1 MNENSLNNKLNRID
15 ETLAVMKTN
24 LHLPENEV
32 IENLAEA
39 TNLHGLVNVFVQEE
53 EPEKK
58 EGIWFKTTK
67 QSFKDIIVDNNPIT
81 PYRWRS
87 EEKTLIPRANG
98 SHKEKFVAKG
108 NYLYGTWDNTMG
120 GAKWDITNNFAIKC
134 FNNPGYVTQAQ
145 FAGVFIDE
153 DNKMYIVSPA
163 SGKIVEID
171 LDTEEHVEYT
181 KTGSIS
187 HACYSPYDKKIY
199 YIYHNS
205 PYPLYSFDTQ
215 TKECKQELERNVA
228 DNIACIYAV
237 GEYLIAF
244 SSVSGR
250 TKVRKLSNNLAEAY
264 LSDSNI
270 SSYTTGKSSTTMPE
284 FVDYQN
290 YIYLFYPDG
299 HADRIDK
306 DTLYVTED
314 VIPADPSLSTL
325 WNVVVYND
333 EIYGLTGSDSKLM
346 YWTPMAMTSGEYDN
360 DSIILTQAPIQK
372 SFIQTQLWDIVL
384 QNRLLYSFYDAYY
397 YNKENGFAI
406 GIPTYYG
413 NGTEWVK
420 FKN

>member
-1 MNENSLNNKLNRID
+1 
-15 ETLAVMKTN
+15 
-24 LHLPENEV
+24 
-32 IENLAEA
+32 
-39 TNLHGLVNVFVQEE
+39 
-53 EPEKK
+53 
-58 EGIWFKTTK
+58 
-67 QSFKDIIVDNNPIT
+67 
-81 PYRWRS
+81 
-87 EEKTLIPRANG
+87 
-98 SHKEKFVAKG
+98 
-108 NYLYGTWDNTMG
+108 
-120 GAKWDITNNFAIKC
+120 
-134 FNNPGYVTQAQ
+134 
-145 FAGVFIDE
+145 
-153 DNKMYIVSPA
+153 MYIVSPA

-372 SFIQTQLWDIVL
+372 SFIQTQL
-384 QNRLLYSFYDAYY
+384 
-397 YNKENGFAI
+397 
-406 GIPTYYG
+406 
-413 NGTEWVK
+413 
-420 FKN
+420 